1 MTITNRTGVAVI
13 LHREVRLML
22 KKCSKLHPVMQP
34 AATIDNYITSA
45 STRTKYQYLK
55 FPSFT
60 YTLKS
65 LMPPG
70 TLLSM
75 RGKYWM
81 AVRVCF
87 APKSIT
93 TV

>member
-1 MTITNRTGVAVI
+1 M
-13 LHREVRLML
+13 
-22 KKCSKLHPVMQP
+22 PVT
-34 AATIDNYITSA
+34 ATIKKAMDRKKVIRRLLMNLA
-45 STRTKYQYLK
+45 SFAYAAVCIFDSIRLTVCDKIKYQYLK

>member
-45 STRTKYQYLK
+45 STRTISILEVPFFHIYLK
-55 FPSFT
+55 VLDASGHVAFHAGQI
-60 YTLKS
+60 LDGGQGM
-65 LMPPG
+65 LC
-70 TLLSM
+70 
-75 RGKYWM
+75 
-81 AVRVCF
+81 A
-87 APKSIT
+87 
-93 TV
+93 